1 MDVIEK
7 PIYKFAHIGRNNN
20 IKILYVF
27 IGENANKI
35 TSEALDRLFIQ
46 KPTDEAFKGVFTED
60 EINELNEMN
69 PIPKI
74 KFIPESIHLD
84 DTIETIKKKFLFQL
98 MDDLNTSYDELY
110 FYIRQT
116 THFNSKNVYNN
127 LTHGE
132 SLELSKE
139 QLEFFL
145 LNIFDFDIDSLPDKP
160 NYTYNDILKLD
171 LEKSSFLVNKP
182 LGQYF
187 QLNAVY

>member
-27 IGENANKI
+27 IGENANKM
-35 TSEALDRLFIQ
+35 TSDALDRLFIQ

-116 THFNSKNVYNN
+116 PSNCCAATVRQTCSQDDCRV
-127 LTHGE
+127 
-132 SLELSKE
+132 
-139 QLEFFL
+139 
-145 LNIFDFDIDSLPDKP
+145 
-160 NYTYNDILKLD
+160 
-171 LEKSSFLVNKP
+171 SS
-182 LGQYF
+182 
-187 QLNAVY
+187 NAIYSTSDARWSCRKAPQ